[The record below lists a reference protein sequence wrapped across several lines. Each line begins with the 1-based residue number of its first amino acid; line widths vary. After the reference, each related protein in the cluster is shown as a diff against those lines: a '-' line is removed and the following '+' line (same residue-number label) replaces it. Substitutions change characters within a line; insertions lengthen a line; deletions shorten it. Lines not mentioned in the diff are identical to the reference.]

1 MSATTIG
8 LIAGLALGFAA
19 AFGGVGALAV
29 VLVFG
34 GLGLA
39 VGRWGDGDVDLP
51 GLLRSAQ
58 DRSRR

>member
-8 LIAGLALGFAA
+8 LLAGLALGFAA

-39 VGRWGDGDVDLP
+39 VGRWVDGDVDLP